1 VIAAALLLGLLSG
14 GTVAIPPK
22 PAGSAAMP
30 VPGTGTVA
38 FAPSGE
44 PHDPELRR
52 LIEDYVGFYRA
63 NRLDDWAALLHDGLS
78 VADPRPDGTVRIRD
92 KGAFL
97 ATQRGFFASGR
108 RIGERLESVRVDEGR
123 KIARVDADFVF
134 VDEGEER
141 RGHLGLHLARATD
154 GWRIVAILF
163 SYDRG

>member
-1 VIAAALLLGLLSG
+1 MIATALLLALLSG
-14 GTVAIPPK
+14 GAPP
-22 PAGSAAMP
+22 A

-44 PHDPELRR
+44 PHDPDLRR
-52 LIEDYVGFYRA
+52 LIEDYVGLYRA

-78 VADPRPDGTVRIRD
+78 VADPRPDGTVRMRD
-92 KGAFL
+92 KAAFL

-108 RIGERLESVRVDEGR
+108 RIGERLESVRVGEGR
-123 KIARVDADFVF
+123 RIARVDADFVF

-141 RGHLGLHLARATD
+141 RGRLGLHLARTAG

-163 SYDRG
+163 SYDRAR